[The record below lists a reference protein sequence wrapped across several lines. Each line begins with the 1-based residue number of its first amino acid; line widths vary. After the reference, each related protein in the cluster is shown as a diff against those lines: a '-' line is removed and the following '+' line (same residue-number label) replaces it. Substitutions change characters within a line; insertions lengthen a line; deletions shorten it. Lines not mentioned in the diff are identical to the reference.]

1 MSFIFKRTAP
11 FVEWLTSYRTMLGLL
26 LPLSLWWLII
36 TAQFGV
42 EAEIAASSR
51 TFQVFYLLLLCSVA
65 IRLLKMIRLR
75 KADYSA
81 LCSGYF
87 LLLLSGMFW
96 YGFCFSGT
104 FELGKG
110 ESFSRYQSVG
120 GPKWGAPPLL
130 PVTLASAPSQN
141 FGKTVVFVN
150 GKLKELPAEGHI
162 FWKWFSVGYLGESM
176 APFLLIDEAIGEED
190 KAGFV
195 RLPLEKERPPYFT
208 FGTLPHRFYLSLSD
222 KGESLKNGVTP
233 GSLRVRI
240 MRGKINVLTKDVK
253 LGEIVRFEGHSL
265 RFENG
270 SPWVRLEVKDLRAW
284 YLFFAGI
291 LLSVVGCS
299 IILIQ
304 RSYATPTTQKQN

>member
-1 MSFIFKRTAP
+1 MNFIFKRAGSIS
-11 FVEWLTSYRTMLGLL
+11 EWLTSYRTMFCLL
-26 LPLSLWWLII
+26 LPLGLWWII
-36 TAQFGV
+36 TALFGIK
-42 EAEIAASSR
+42 AEIAASAR
-51 TFQVFYLLLLCSVA
+51 TFQAFYLLLLCSVA
-65 IRLLKMIRLR
+65 LGLLKMIRLR
-75 KADYSA
+75 QAGYSV
-81 LCSGYF
+81 LFSGIF

-96 YGFCFSGT
+96 HGVCFSGT

-110 ESFSRYQSVG
+110 ESFSRYQSVR

-150 GKLKELPAEGHI
+150 GKLKEMPAEGRI
-162 FWKWFSVGYLGESM
+162 FWRWFSVRYLGESM

-195 RLPLEKERPPYFT
+195 RLPLEKEQPPYFT
-208 FGTLPHRFYLSLSD
+208 FGTLPHRFYLSLPF
-222 KGESLKNGVTP
+222 KGEPVKNGVTP
-233 GSLRVRI
+233 DALKIRI

-270 SPWVRLEVKDLRAW
+270 APWVRLEVKDLRAW
-284 YLFFAGI
+284 YLFFSGVFMTVAGCGLI
-291 LLSVVGCS
+291 LS
-299 IILIQ
+299 Q
-304 RSYATPTTQKQN
+304 RKKITTEV